1 MIKNL
6 KMKYNIILGVLI
18 GIILAQFVIAEGYAI
33 LVGIQQS
40 KGTLGHEINPKSL
53 MTFQW
58 IALFVFIFTVGIF
71 CTKRFRNINFN
82 KISVNIILVLIL
94 SIVVTFESLFIIF
107 ISINKFFPEIIHY
120 IEVNYFV
127 SLNFAIIMIILG
139 VGIFLTIFILLL
151 NIKIKYIKFLTKE
164 VKNIQEEG
172 FGKTIKVKGEDE
184 LAELCKSIN
193 NMSIELAEKIENE
206 KKIENTKSE
215 LITNISHDLKNPLT
229 SIVGYL
235 EILNNAEIDTETR
248 KKYISIA
255 YNKSLRLKNLVNELF
270 EYTKITSHDFKINK
284 ERYNLS
290 NLINQMI
297 GESILEF
304 SSKNIDVVLDNPY
317 KEIYTYI
324 DIKLF
329 SRVIENLIKNAEKY
343 SDEGGTFKVKVNKEE
358 ENIFITFT
366 NKCKEFKE
374 EALEK
379 IFEKFY
385 RIDEARSLE
394 NEGSGLGL
402 SIAKRIIE
410 LHEGTLT
417 AEKIGE
423 FIEFKIK
430 LNY

>member
-1 MIKNL
+1 MIKKL
-6 KMKYNIILGVLI
+6 KIKYNIILGVLI
-18 GIILAQFVIAEGYAI
+18 GFVLAQFVIVESYAI

-40 KGTLGHEINPKSL
+40 EGTLGFEINPQSL

-58 IALFVFIFTVGIF
+58 IALFVFIVTVGIF

-82 KISVNIILVLIL
+82 KISVYITLVLIL
-94 SIVVTFESLFIIF
+94 SIVVTFEALLIIF
-107 ISINKFFPEIIHY
+107 TNVNRFFPKIINY
-120 IEVNYFV
+120 IETNYFV
-127 SLNFAIIMIILG
+127 SVNLAFIMIILG
-139 VGIFLTIFILLL
+139 VGIFLTTFTLLI
-151 NIKIKYIKFLTKE
+151 NRKVKYIKFLTKE
-164 VKNIQEEG
+164 VKNIKEEG

-193 NMSIELAEKIENE
+193 NMSIELAEKIEKE
-206 KKIENTKSE
+206 KKIENTKAE

-235 EILNNAEIDTETR
+235 EILDNGEVDTETR
-248 KKYISIA
+248 KKYIGIA

-270 EYTKITSHDFKINK
+270 EYTKITSPDFKINREK
-284 ERYNLS
+284 YNLA

-297 GESILEF
+297 GESILGF
-304 SSKNIDVVLDNPY
+304 SSKNIEVILENPY
-317 KEIYTYI
+317 REIYTYI
-324 DIKLF
+324 DIRLF
-329 SRVIENLIKNAEKY
+329 SRVLENLIKNAEKY
-343 SDEGGTFKVKVNKEE
+343 SDEGGIFKVKVNKEGE
-358 ENIFITFT
+358 TIFISFI
-366 NKCKEFKE
+366 NKCESLNE

-385 RIDEARSLE
+385 MVDEARSLE

-423 FIEFKIK
+423 LIEFKIK
-430 LNY
+430 LNS